1 MKYFKSSIAL
11 LCFFL
16 VFIVGCN
23 GQHEEEIQ
31 MLTSKNEELKSQND
45 HFISQMDL
53 LNDQVHDQNSIIIN
67 LRERIQQLE
76 NEHKELSLLE
86 NEIKYDMRIPLDV
99 FEVIQNYFYSINN
112 KDLQKLQATTAQNVY
127 ESRVEYINSVRY
139 KKMYIDEMAFQSEYT
154 YQSHK
159 KTTETMI
166 VRVKYQEY
174 DHNFALQNTNNA
186 GWKIVDID

>member
-1 MKYFKSSIAL
+1 
-11 LCFFL
+11 
-16 VFIVGCN
+16 
-23 GQHEEEIQ
+23 
-31 MLTSKNEELKSQND
+31 
-45 HFISQMDL
+45 
-53 LNDQVHDQNSIIIN
+53 
-67 LRERIQQLE
+67 
-76 NEHKELSLLE
+76 
-86 NEIKYDMRIPLDV
+86 MRIPLDV

>member
-1 MKYFKSSIAL
+1 MKYFNSSIAL
-11 LCFFL
+11 LFFFL
-16 VFIVGCN
+16 VFIGGCN

-53 LNDQVHDQNSIIIN
+53 LIDQVHDQNSIIIN

-76 NEHKELSLLE
+76 DEHKELSLLE

-127 ESRVEYINSVRY
+127 ESRVEYINSVGY

-174 DHNFALQNTNNA
+174 DNNFALQNTNNA